1 MKELKRRSFTKV
13 ISWRITATLA
23 TIIISYLITGNTD
36 VAMKIGAIEVIAK
49 IALQYIHERLW
60 AKISFGIP
68 KPVDY
73 QI

>member
-36 VAMKIGAIEVIAK
+36 IAMKIGAIEVIAK
-49 IALQYIHERLW
+49 IVLQYIHERLW
-60 AKISFGIP
+60 AKISFGVP
-68 KPVDY
+68 KPLDY